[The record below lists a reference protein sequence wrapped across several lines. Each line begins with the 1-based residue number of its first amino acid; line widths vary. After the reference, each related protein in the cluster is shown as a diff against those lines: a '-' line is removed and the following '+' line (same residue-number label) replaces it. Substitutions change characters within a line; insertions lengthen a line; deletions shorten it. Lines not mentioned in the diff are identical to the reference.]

1 MKLLPNLLREI
12 EAQTTLI
19 QGLRVLLTE
28 MREQCRNNREAKP
41 IDDAL
46 MNLDKI
52 TAALEKNLSRSV
64 V

>member
-1 MKLLPNLLREI
+1 MKPLPNLLREL
-12 EAQTTLI
+12 ERQPTLI

-28 MREQCRNNREAKP
+28 MREQCKNDMQAKP

-46 MNLDKI
+46 MNLDRI
-52 TAALEKNLSRSV
+52 TAALEKNLTRSV